1 MAETQRSSGAAVV
14 ACSLDGADMAK
25 RAWRWSRLRARAGRG
40 RAVAES
46 GLCLRFGDEP
56 GVERELRRLAELE
69 RACCAFAT
77 WDVERRDRE
86 LVLDI
91 GAASPEGRA
100 AVRTMF
106 RDR

>member
-1 MAETQRSSGAAVV
+1 MSDVV
-14 ACSLDGADMAK
+14 ACSLSGADMAK

-40 RAVAES
+40 RAVTET

-77 WDVERRDRE
+77 WDVERRDGG

-106 RDR
+106 QDR

>member
-1 MAETQRSSGAAVV
+1 MVEAHRSNGLEVV
-14 ACSLDGADMAK
+14 ACSLQGADMAK
-25 RAWRWSRLRARAGRG
+25 RGRRWSRLRARAGRG
-40 RAVAES
+40 RAVTET

-56 GVERELRRLAELE
+56 GVERELRLLAELE

-77 WDVERRDRE
+77 WDVGRREGD

>member
-1 MAETQRSSGAAVV
+1 MAELQRTPGVDVV

-25 RAWRWSRLRARAGRG
+25 RRWRWSRLRARAGRG
-40 RAVAES
+40 RTVTES
-46 GLCLRFGDEP
+46 GLCLRFADES

-69 RACCAFAT
+69 RACCAFAG
-77 WDVERRDRE
+77 WEVGRRDGD

-91 GAASPEGRA
+91 GATSPEGRA
-100 AVRTMF
+100 AVRTML